1 MKRNLRILMKKIT
14 TILLSQ
20 LFLVSCSNS
29 NAITSLVNSS
39 SKESISSSSSIEQKP
54 IESSVSYGYF
64 PAETEFKYIFQSW
77 ENIVN
82 NTGKVSLPNNSYF
95 KIEGEPNKEIIYSFD
110 AQGYGEGEHG
120 KRVYESMN
128 HYYPGYGFQ
137 AVSGNSFYLNNKSLD
152 PKDTNNYNVYV
163 ESPEIPAGLTHY
175 ALALSMESAK
185 NYSSAKIFTTSSDT
199 INITYQR
206 SAFEYDINALGAWR
220 VYQGK
225 DGNNYELPVL
235 AYQYAKWIDSYA
247 PKHNTLIVKSLENTS
262 VDDRNPLPNGVWPTV
277 DCNPTYIEGGG
288 SGICDAGATAI
299 IQTDYGIDNFFMVG
313 YFNQNFNRIQGY
325 ATGKW
330 LDHIIFSH
338 ENSID
343 DSNSFTTPTVAG
355 FIASLI
361 TLRKQN
367 NLPEL
372 KASDWKKIIFS
383 TSDLKNTNYIS
394 GINPA
399 VGQIITAPIYVK
411 VLNKTNAQSCALTLQ
426 CLNP

>member
-1 MKRNLRILMKKIT
+1 MKSNSIIFVAS
-14 TILLSQ
+14 I
-20 LFLVSCSNS
+20 FLVSCSSTN
-29 NAITSLVNSS
+29 VSS
-39 SKESISSSSSIEQKP
+39 SVIGSISSESISVSSSIDEKP
-54 IESSVSYGYF
+54 SESSITGGYV
-64 PAETEFKYIFQSW
+64 PAEAEFKYIYQSW
-77 ENIVN
+77 NNIVN
-82 NTGKVSLPNNSYF
+82 NTGKVSLPSNAYF
-95 KIEGEPNKEIIYSFD
+95 KAEAEPNKEIIYGFD

-120 KRVYESMN
+120 KRVYDSMN

-152 PKDTNNYNVYV
+152 PKDTNNYNLYV
-163 ESPEIPAGLTHY
+163 ESSEIPAGLTHY
-175 ALALSMESAK
+175 ALALSMEAAK
-185 NYSSAKIFTTSSDT
+185 NYSGAKIFTTSSDT
-199 INITYQR
+199 INITYLR
-206 SAFEYDINALGAWR
+206 SAFEYDMNTLGAWR

-262 VDDRNPLPNGVWPTV
+262 VDDRNPLPNGVWPTQ
-277 DCNPTYIEGGG
+277 DCNPTYVEGDG

-299 IQTDYGIDNFFMVG
+299 IQTDYGIDNFFLVG

-330 LDHIIFSH
+330 LDHIIFSP

-367 NLPEL
+367 NLPEI

-399 VGQIITAPIYVK
+399 IGQIITSPITVK
-411 VLNKTNAQSCALTLQ
+411 VLNKTNAQSCALNLA